1 MSMKIS
7 KVLIEFFKENEKLN
21 NHDLYIKYLHNFCKS
36 DFEKA
41 LVTRIHMEA
50 FWDNTII
57 RYRNHLIKEWVLKPY
72 SIFREKRQRQIAE
85 FYSPLNRVI
94 QWFKSWFK

>member
-1 MSMKIS
+1 MKIS

-50 FWDNTII
+50 F
-57 RYRNHLIKEWVLKPY
+57 
-72 SIFREKRQRQIAE
+72 
-85 FYSPLNRVI
+85 
-94 QWFKSWFK
+94 